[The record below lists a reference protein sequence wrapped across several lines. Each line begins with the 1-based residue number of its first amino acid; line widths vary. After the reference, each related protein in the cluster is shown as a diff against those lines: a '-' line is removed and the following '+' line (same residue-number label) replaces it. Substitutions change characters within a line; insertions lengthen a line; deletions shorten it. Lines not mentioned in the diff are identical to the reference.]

1 MQDNLKRPANVG
13 RKERAIMG
21 KKKIVMFGILT
32 AALIGVLAGCGK
44 ADGQKDDKKLTVWTN
59 MAVEGD
65 TIRKY
70 GDEWGKANGYTV
82 EVIKQSPS
90 VQQFAQAVNSESGP
104 DAVVG
109 IPNDQLANF
118 VNAGLAAQTPA
129 DLYQDADFSN
139 AAIQACYVEGNRYAA
154 PLAVETI
161 ALFYNT
167 EKVSKVPDTWEE
179 LIETASGN
187 GGVQFD
193 ATSIY
198 YDLGFVRACGGYIFK
213 YEDGAYD
220 VNDVGLANEG
230 AVEAYEFIY
239 SLYKDYGYVSADVT
253 ADIARSNFQNGETA
267 FYIGGPWD
275 IDGFQS
281 AGTPYD
287 ICVMPTFHGENF
299 VTPVG
304 TQVSFVSSKS
314 DKQDMAW
321 DFIMYLIDNGAI
333 DMYQAGARIPAKL
346 SDQENETIQSDPAS
360 KVFIEQSGCGEPMPT
375 VSEMGQLWTIHT
387 NNIRSM
393 WTGELTPKAAA
404 ENIVAQLKE
413 SVELMNSGK

>member
-1 MQDNLKRPANVG
+1 MAEQ
-13 RKERAIMG
+13 
-21 KKKIVMFGILT
+21 KKIMFGIL
-32 AALIGVLAGCGK
+32 AFALAGVLAGCGNSTGK
-44 ADGQKDDKKLTVWTN
+44 GDDKELTIWTN

-65 TIRKY
+65 IIQKY
-70 GDEWGKANGYTV
+70 GDEWGEANGYTV
-82 EVIKQSPS
+82 EIIHQSPS

-104 DAVVG
+104 DAVIG

-118 VNAGLAAQTPA
+118 VNAGLAAEVPA
-129 DLYQDADFSN
+129 DLYQDADFSD
-139 AAIQACYVEGNRYAA
+139 AAIQACYVEGTRYAA

-167 EKVSKVPDTWEE
+167 EKVSEAPATWEE
-179 LIETASGN
+179 LVETAAAN

-198 YDLGFVRACGGYIFK
+198 YDLGFVRACGGYIFN
-213 YEDGAYD
+213 YENGAYD
-220 VNDVGLANEG
+220 VSDMGLANEG

-239 SLYKDYGYVSADVT
+239 SLYKDYGFVSADVT

-275 IDGFQS
+275 IDGFES
-281 AGTPYD
+281 AKTPYD

-321 DFIMYLIDNGAI
+321 SLIMYLIDHGSI
-333 DMYQAGARIPAKL
+333 DMYQVGDRIPAKL
-346 SDQENETIQSDPAS
+346 SDQENEVIQGNAVS
-360 KVFIEQSGCGEPMPT
+360 KVFIEQINCGEPMPT
-375 VSEMGQLWTIHT
+375 VSEMGQLWTIHA

-393 WTGELTPKAAA
+393 WTEELTPKEAA
-404 ENIVAQLKE
+404 ENIVSQLKE
-413 SVELMNSGK
+413 AIKLMNSGK